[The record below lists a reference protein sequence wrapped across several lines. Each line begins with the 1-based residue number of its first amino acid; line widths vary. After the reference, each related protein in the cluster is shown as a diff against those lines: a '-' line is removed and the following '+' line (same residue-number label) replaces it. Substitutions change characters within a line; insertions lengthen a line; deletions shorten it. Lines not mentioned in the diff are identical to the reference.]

1 MKAKHLFSYFLL
13 YVVFVVVYISLIIVS
28 CGKSTTNGIKNNV
41 HSHKK
46 EFQERIISP
55 FQGLVN
61 EFAEFSQIEMALGTL
76 VIEKGTTARIRE
88 LARLVVSQHD
98 KILLKTEK
106 MAYAIGLSVA
116 TNASEKEKEVLQK
129 LNYYENIPFDEFYQF
144 QLLER
149 HQAFLKRIQ
158 SLGAQHQDTAII
170 DWIETTI
177 HIIISLIESTE
188 LCIKSNAI

>member
-1 MKAKHLFSYFLL
+1 MYIL
-13 YVVFVVVYISLIIVS
+13 FVVVYISLIIVS

-41 HSHKK
+41 HSHKN

-61 EFAEFSQIEMALGTL
+61 EFAEFSQIEIALGTL

-106 MAYAIGLSVA
+106 MAYTIGLSVA
-116 TNASEKEKEVLQK
+116 TSGSEKEKEGLQK
-129 LNYYENIPFDEFYQF
+129 LNYYENTPFDEFYQF

-149 HQAFLKRIQ
+149 HQAFLIRIQ
-158 SLGAQHQDTAII
+158 SLGAQHQDAAIS

-177 HIIISLIESTE
+177 PIIISLIESTE

>member
-1 MKAKHLFSYFLL
+1 M
-13 YVVFVVVYISLIIVS
+13 SLIIVS
-28 CGKSTTNGIKNNV
+28 CGKSTTNGVKNNV
-41 HSHKK
+41 HTHKK

-61 EFAEFSQIEMALGTL
+61 EFSEFSQIEIALGTL

-88 LARLVVSQHD
+88 LARLMVSQHD
-98 KILLKTEK
+98 KILLRTEK
-106 MAYAIGLSVA
+106 MAYAIGLSLA
-116 TNASEKEKEVLQK
+116 SNASENEKEVVQK
-129 LNYYENIPFDEFYQF
+129 LNYYDNTNFDEFYQF

-177 HIIISLIESTE
+177 PIIISLIESTE